1 MKEKSKTIINKHFK
15 HKRKAYVLF
24 QKQIDKFYKLQD
36 EYQIE
41 NEKHL
46 LGEEIL
52 LNNNTLIHGTRIS
65 VNELNVI
72 KENGLLAPEFL
83 GKYNKNKKKPFVVE
97 FWDIEENISLKDYI
111 NKYCGVT
118 IEVKGKDGNILK
130 QIISPINNIENE
142 ILSLIE
148 YRDYLIYQNQE
159 QRFLPNKYSNN
170 ATMAFIIRIND
181 KNKDLFTNDIF
192 SVQFDKKIIK
202 QIVPKWFYKKYMEN
216 RTFDNYETGR
226 EKAILYGIPSNLIE
240 GILVNR
246 EIEEDSNK
254 LKIIKEQF
262 PYCYICNIDG
272 KVIVE

>member
-1 MKEKSKTIINKHFK
+1 MKEKSKTIVNKHFK
-15 HKRKAYVLF
+15 HKRKVYELF
-24 QKQIDKFYKLQD
+24 LEQIDKFYKLQV
-36 EYQIE
+36 EYKTK
-41 NEKHL
+41 NEKHII
-46 LGEEIL
+46 GEDIL
-52 LNNNTLIHGTRIS
+52 LDNNTLIHGTRIS
-65 VNELNVI
+65 TNELTTI
-72 KENGLLAPEFL
+72 KEYGLLAPEFF
-83 GKYNKNKKKPFVVE
+83 GKYHKNKKKPFVVE

-142 ILSLIE
+142 ILSLKD

-159 QRFLPNKYSNN
+159 QRFLPNKYLNN

-181 KNKDLFTNDIF
+181 KNKDLFKNDIF

-246 EIEEDSNK
+246 EIESNTDE
-254 LKIIKEQF
+254 LMIIKEHF
-262 PYCYICNIDG
+262 PSCYICNIDG
-272 KVIVE
+272 KVIM

>member
-1 MKEKSKTIINKHFK
+1 MKEKSKSIINKYFK
-15 HKRKAYVLF
+15 YKRKVYELF
-24 QKQIDKFYKLQD
+24 QEQIDEFFELQTKY
-36 EYQIE
+36 EIE
-41 NEKHL
+41 TNKYLVDDDVL
-46 LGEEIL
+46 LD
-52 LNNNTLIHGTRIS
+52 NNTLIHGTRIS
-65 VNELNVI
+65 VDKLNII

-118 IEVKGKDGNILK
+118 IEVKGNNGAISKR
-130 QIISPINNIENE
+130 IISPINNIENE
-142 ILSLIE
+142 ILSLND

-159 QRFLPNKYSNN
+159 QRFLPNKYLNN
-170 ATMAFIIRIND
+170 ATMAFIVSINN
-181 KNKDLFTNDIF
+181 KNKDLFKNDIF
-192 SVQFDKKIIK
+192 SIHFDKKIIK

-246 EIEEDSNK
+246 EIEADLNK
-254 LKIIKEQF
+254 IKTIKEQF
-262 PYCYICNIDG
+262 PNCYICNIDG
-272 KVIVE
+272 KVIM